1 VTDWCAALDSLEEW
15 VRRAGSDPNRTEL
28 MPLEPAPALP
38 AKPLPGH
45 LRLRAQALAEAMTYV
60 EQSLLRRRE
69 QLSREQ
75 AYGVA

>member
-1 VTDWCAALDSLEEW
+1 VSDWSAALDALEEW
-15 VRRAGSDPNRTEL
+15 VRRAGSDPSRTEL
-28 MPLEPAPALP
+28 TALEPAPGLP
-38 AKPLPGH
+38 VEPLPGH

-75 AYGVA
+75 AYGAA